1 TGLPVLLLDDF
12 AGSDEANPQRPHR
25 IDQPAYV
32 IYTSGSTGRPKGVV
46 VTHTGLASFAAAEI
60 AHFRVRPGDRVLA
73 FSSPSFDASILELC
87 MTLPAGATLVVP
99 PPGPLLGEQLAEV
112 LDGQRITHALIPPAA
127 LGTLPDV
134 ELPNFTTLIVGAD
147 ACSAELV
154 TRWAPGRR
162 MINAYGPTESTVV
175 STWSEELTTG
185 VVPPIGRPIRNTRAY
200 VLDDALK
207 PVPIGVAGELY
218 VAGLGLA
225 RGYLDRPG
233 LTAARFVANPFE
245 PGRMYRTG
253 DVVRW
258 RPDGQLEFLGRA
270 DDQVKIR
277 GFRVELG
284 EVEAAIR
291 QRPDIREAV
300 VIARDKRLIAYVVGE
315 TAGLRDFLARTL
327 PDYMVPAAF
336 QELDAL
342 PLNPS
347 GKVDRKRLPD
357 VTVTASGEH
366 VEPSTEIEQALAK
379 IWSDVLGV
387 QNVGITDNFFELGG
401 DSILSMQ
408 VVSRAR
414 QAGLHLASKDV
425 FLHQT
430 IEQLAPA
437 VTAVTNAGE
446 RRQLVTGPV
455 PLTPIQHWFFQHHTV
470 NPHHFNQSLLAE
482 LVEDVDEAALQRAL
496 DAVWGHHDALRMRF
510 DGEPYN
516 APLEPVPALIR
527 HEFSEE
533 FADEVHAGLD
543 LTTGPL
549 FKAVLFDRDG
559 RPWLFLAAHH
569 VIVDGVSWRI
579 LLDDLDTA
587 YRQAARGEEIDLGPK
602 TTSFQEWSNRL
613 TEHVRNGGL
622 DAEYWQGIEAAEEL
636 PVDHDGDDPA
646 TDTVSVILDE
656 ADTDALLRKAPAA
669 YRTRINDVLLTA
681 LASALSKWTGEER
694 VTIDLE
700 GHGREDVLDDV
711 DLTRTVGWFTTIFP
725 VTLQVQGDWRSRIKS
740 VRKQLRAVP
749 DNGFGYGA
757 LRYLG
762 GDVPV
767 VEPGIAFN
775 YLGQW
780 DAADGQA
787 GGGLFAATHGSF
799 GRDHDPAERKAH
811 LLDVVGAVQDG
822 KLAFSWLYQ
831 PSRHERSTVDA
842 VVHDFAAAL
851 RAIAEDCR

>member
-1 TGLPVLLLDDF
+1 
-12 AGSDEANPQRPHR
+12 
-25 IDQPAYV
+25 
-32 IYTSGSTGRPKGVV
+32 
-46 VTHTGLASFAAAEI
+46 
-60 AHFRVRPGDRVLA
+60 
-73 FSSPSFDASILELC
+73 
-87 MTLPAGATLVVP
+87 
-99 PPGPLLGEQLAEV
+99 
-112 LDGQRITHALIPPAA
+112 
-127 LGTLPDV
+127 
-134 ELPNFTTLIVGAD
+134 
-147 ACSAELV
+147 
-154 TRWAPGRR
+154 
-162 MINAYGPTESTVV
+162 
-175 STWSEELTTG
+175 
-185 VVPPIGRPIRNTRAY
+185 
-200 VLDDALK
+200 
-207 PVPIGVAGELY
+207 
-218 VAGLGLA
+218 
-225 RGYLDRPG
+225 
-233 LTAARFVANPFE
+233 
-245 PGRMYRTG
+245 MYRTG

-258 RPDGQLEFLGRA
+258 RRDGQLEFLGRA

-284 EVEAAIR
+284 EVETAIR
-291 QRPDIREAV
+291 RHPGVREAV
-300 VIARDKRLIAYVVGE
+300 VVVRDKRLIAYVVGE
-315 TAGLRDFLARTL
+315 TAGLRDFLATTL

-357 VTVTASGEH
+357 VTVVAGGAH
-366 VEPSTEIEQALAK
+366 VEPRTAVEQALAK

-387 QNVGITDNFFELGG
+387 PKVGVTDNFFELGG

-437 VTAVTNAGE
+437 VTTADSGGE

-455 PLTPIQHWFFQHHTV
+455 PLTPIQQWFFQHHTV

-482 LVEDVDEAALQRAL
+482 LVEDVDAEALQRAL
-496 DAVWGHHDALRMRF
+496 DALWSQHDALRMRF
-510 DGEPYN
+510 DGEQYN

-527 HEFSEE
+527 HEFSED
-533 FADEVHAGLD
+533 FANEIHAGFD

-559 RPWLFLAAHH
+559 KPWLFLAAHH
-569 VIVDGVSWRI
+569 VVVDGVSWRI

-587 YRQAARGEEIDLGPK
+587 YRQAVRGQEIDLGPK

-613 TEHVRNGGL
+613 TEHVRAGGL
-622 DAEYWQGIEAAEEL
+622 DDEYWHTVEAAEL

-646 TDTVSVILDE
+646 TGTVSIVLDA

-681 LASALSKWTGEER
+681 LASALSTWTGQER

-725 VTLQVQGDWRSRIKS
+725 VTLRIEDGDWRSRIKS

-762 GDVPV
+762 GDVPA

-780 DAADGQA
+780 DASDGRA
-787 GGGLFAATHGSF
+787 GGGLFTATHGSF
-799 GRDHDPAERKAH
+799 GLDHDPAERKAH

-822 KLAFSWLYQ
+822 RLAFSWLYQ
-831 PSRHERSTVDA
+831 PARHRRSTVER
-842 VVHDFAAAL
+842 VVTEFAEAL